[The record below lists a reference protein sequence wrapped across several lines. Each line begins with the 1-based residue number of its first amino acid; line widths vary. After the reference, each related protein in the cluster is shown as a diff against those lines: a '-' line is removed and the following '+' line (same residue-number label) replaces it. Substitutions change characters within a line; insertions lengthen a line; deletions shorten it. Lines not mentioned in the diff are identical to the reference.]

1 MESGNMARLLMHLSG
16 RTLEQL
22 MGCEI
27 DFPFLYLAGV
37 GVTQELEI
45 FHVDLYFLLSDIY
58 LAVVVT
64 PS

>member
-1 MESGNMARLLMHLSG
+1 MHLSG

-45 FHVDLYFLLSDIY
+45 FHVDLYSLLSDIY
-58 LAVVVT
+58 LAAVVT